1 MNSGIYALNFSNGC
15 FYIGKSVNFTRRW
28 KEHFTKFEKGT
39 AAKNLQQCFNE
50 CGYPETEVLLEVHP
64 EHLDV
69 LEPILIYN
77 NWRTGILNTTR
88 DTVAEDMRNEHIP
101 MVKESLGTL
110 CDRILS
116 QEKEISKLEHKL
128 RDQDQNHR
136 IRITRIKNGQA
147 VLAAEQ
153 QAENFRQIALD
164 RDKEINRLKSR
175 NIFQR
180 LFDL

>member
-1 MNSGIYALNFSNGC
+1 MNSGIYILNFSNGC
-15 FYIGKSVNFTRRW
+15 YYIGKSVNFERRW

-39 AAKNLQQCFNE
+39 AAKKLQQCFNE
-50 CGYPETEVLLEVHP
+50 CGYPETKIILEVHP
-64 EHLDV
+64 DHIDV
-69 LEPILIYN
+69 IEPIFIKN
-77 NWRTGILNTTR
+77 NWSDKILNTTL
-88 DTVAEDMRNEHIP
+88 DETPKGMQNEHIP
-101 MVKESLGTL
+101 LLTESLGTL

-116 QEKEISKLEHKL
+116 QEKDISRLERKL

-136 IRITRIKNGQA
+136 SRITRIKNGQA
-147 VLAAEQ
+147 VLAAEE
-153 QAENFRQIALD
+153 QAENFRQIALG